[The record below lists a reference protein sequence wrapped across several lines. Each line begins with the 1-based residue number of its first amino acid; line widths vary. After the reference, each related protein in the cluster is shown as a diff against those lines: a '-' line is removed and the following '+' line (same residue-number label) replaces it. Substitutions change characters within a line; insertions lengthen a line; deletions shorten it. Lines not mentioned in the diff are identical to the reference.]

1 MHDCHLSSLNNK
13 RIASKHALKVGSLN
27 KEQERIIES
36 RNDFQFFD
44 KKKTRKMPFVKCC
57 KASALF
63 YSVIICH
70 IGMCEHEKGFIESQE
85 L

>member
-36 RNDFQFFD
+36 RNDSQFLN
-44 KKKTRKMPFVKCC
+44 KMPFLKCG
-57 KASALF
+57 KASALL
-63 YSVIICH
+63 YSVIIYH

>member
-36 RNDFQFFD
+36 RNDFQF
-44 KKKTRKMPFVKCC
+44 
-57 KASALF
+57 L
-63 YSVIICH
+63 
-70 IGMCEHEKGFIESQE
+70 HETFLNG
-85 L
+85 